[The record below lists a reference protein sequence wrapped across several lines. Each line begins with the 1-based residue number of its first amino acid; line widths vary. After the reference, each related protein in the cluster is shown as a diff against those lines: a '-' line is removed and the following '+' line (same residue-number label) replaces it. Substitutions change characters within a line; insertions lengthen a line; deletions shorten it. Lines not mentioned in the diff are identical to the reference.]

1 MDNFIRALIIEDKE
15 DHKKNL
21 RNRLGRI
28 FPEIEVLDEDAPTK
42 TVAEAVNLILGRAEE
57 LDLVFLDFSLVDGD
71 ARDVIGAVSEAG
83 EIGFEIIFVTGN
95 REIAGEW
102 MEATGL
108 ICIDKPIN
116 NDKLAAAVEQ
126 SRKKRQDPKPDGRS
140 LLEKLGMLLDQ
151 ERLREA
157 LFPEKRL
164 LFREGSDLYFV
175 RSTEIL
181 RAQGDG
187 QYTLIYLSKPEA
199 ARLGLVND
207 YLHPKMVLS
216 EAAAAFFGDL
226 HAMVQVN
233 RSEYLNLSYLS
244 RVSYHYRDI
253 TLCFGEDEKGKTIL
267 YTTTVTDFENCR
279 ARLKLLL
286 EGGLGE

>member
-1 MDNFIRALIIEDKE
+1 MDNFIRALIIEDKQ

-28 FPEIEVLDEDAPTK
+28 FPEIEILAEDAPSK
-42 TVAEAVNLILGRAEE
+42 TVGEAVALINAHRAE

-71 ARDVIGAVSEAG
+71 ARDVVAAASETG

-95 REIAGEW
+95 REKAGPW

-116 NDKLAAAVEQ
+116 NDKLAGAVEQ
-126 SRKKRQDPKPDGRS
+126 SRKKRQHPATDSRN
-140 LLEKLGMLLDQ
+140 LLEKLGLLIDQ
-151 ERLREA
+151 ERIREA
-157 LFPEKRL
+157 LFPEKRM

-175 RSTEIL
+175 RHTEIL

-187 QYTLIYLSKPEA
+187 QYTLIYLSKSEA
-199 ARLGLVND
+199 SRLGLRND

-216 EAAAAFFGDL
+216 EAASTFFSEL
-226 HAMVQVN
+226 NSMVQVN
-233 RSEYLNLSYLS
+233 RSEFLNLAFLS

-253 TLCFGEDEKGKTIL
+253 TLSFGEDEKGKAVL

-286 EGGLGE
+286 EGAG

>member
-1 MDNFIRALIIEDKE
+1 MDNFIRALIIEDKQ

-28 FPEIEVLDEDAPTK
+28 FPEIEILAEDAPTK
-42 TVAEAVNLILGRAEE
+42 TVGEAVDLINAHRSE

-71 ARDVIGAVSEAG
+71 ARDVVAAASETE

-95 REIAGEW
+95 REKAGEW

-116 NDKLAAAVEQ
+116 NDKLAGAVEQ
-126 SRKKRQDPKPDGRS
+126 SRKKRQQPATDSRD
-140 LLEKLGMLLDQ
+140 LLEKLGLLIDQ
-151 ERLREA
+151 ERIREA

-175 RSTEIL
+175 RHTEIL

-199 ARLGLVND
+199 ARLGLSHD

-216 EAAAAFFGDL
+216 EAAATFFPEL
-226 HAMVQVN
+226 NSMVQVN
-233 RSEYLNLSYLS
+233 RSEFLNLAFLS

-253 TLCFGEDEKGKTIL
+253 TLCFGEDERGKPNL

-286 EGGLGE
+286 EGAG

>member
-1 MDNFIRALIIEDKE
+1 MENFIRALIIEDKQ

-28 FPEIEVLDEDAPTK
+28 FPEIEVLSEDSPTK
-42 TVAEAVNLILGRAEE
+42 TVSEAVELINAHRAE

-71 ARDVIGAVSEAG
+71 ARDVVLAASETE
-83 EIGFEIIFVTGN
+83 EINFEIIFVTGN

-116 NDKLAAAVEQ
+116 NDKLAGAIEQ
-126 SRKKRQDPKPDGRS
+126 SRKKRQQPASSSRN
-140 LLEKLGMLLDQ
+140 LLEKLGLLLDQ
-151 ERLREA
+151 ERIREA

-175 RSTEIL
+175 RHTEIL

-199 ARLGLVND
+199 ARLGLPHD

-216 EAAAAFFGDL
+216 EAAATFFGEL
-226 HAMVQVN
+226 NSMVQVN
-233 RSEYLNLSYLS
+233 RSEFLNLAFLS

-253 TLCFGEDEKGKTIL
+253 TLSFGENENGKSTL

-286 EGGLGE
+286 EGAG